1 MAIKSNDESEKNL
14 IDDLFGPPPL
24 IKGEDL
30 ARYRRLQ
37 SAIEHEINPK
47 TFFENVYVREMTD
60 KLWEQQ
66 RYKQNAASLVEA
78 GYVDALASL
87 LRPFDPSNLLTGE
100 GLTTVLAHISTGEDR
115 ATTMAREYYSGETKP
130 KRQDE
135 LDTLLSVHVISPEQ
149 IRARAME
156 LCGSTISAFA
166 RMEASCASSLR
177 MLRKEIVRRDD
188 GGTGASV

>member
-1 MAIKSNDESEKNL
+1 MATKSNDESEKNL

-37 SAIEHEINPK
+37 SAVEHEISPK
-47 TFFENVYVREMTD
+47 TFFEKVYVREMTD

-66 RYKQNAASLVEA
+66 RYRQNTASLVEA
-78 GYVDALASL
+78 AYVDALASL
-87 LRPFDPSNLLTGE
+87 LRSFCPSNLLTE
-100 GLTTVLAHISTGEDR
+100 DATTVLARISTGEDR
-115 ATTMAREYYSGETKP
+115 ARTMAREYYSGETKP

-135 LDTLLSVHVISPEQ
+135 LDTLLCVHAISPEQ

-156 LCGSTISAFA
+156 LCGSAISTFG

-177 MLRKEIVRRDD
+177 VLRKEIVRRDD

>member
-1 MAIKSNDESEKNL
+1 MATKSNDESEKNL

-37 SAIEHEINPK
+37 SAVEHEISPK
-47 TFFENVYVREMTD
+47 TFFEKVYAREMTD

-66 RYKQNAASLVEA
+66 RYRQNTASLVEA
-78 GYVDALASL
+78 AYVDALASL
-87 LRPFDPSNLLTGE
+87 LRSFYPSNLLTE
-100 GLTTVLAHISTGEDR
+100 DATTALARISTGEDR

-188 GGTGASV
+188 GGTDASV